1 LLPPAHAAAELE
13 ANLMSE
19 SAVIYTATDAT
30 RTTTPEPGMIRQ
42 VLAYNPHLM
51 LVRHTFEKGWKGARH
66 SHPHHQMVYVVR
78 GHILFQA
85 QGKSWEMRAGDSI
98 VVDGGVEH
106 EASAFEPSEVLDV
119 FTPYRQEYS

>member
-1 LLPPAHAAAELE
+1 
-13 ANLMSE
+13 MSE
-19 SAVIYTATDAT
+19 TAVIYTATDAT
-30 RTTTPEPGMIRQ
+30 GTTTPEPGMIRQ
-42 VLAYNPHLM
+42 VLAYNPRLM

-78 GHILFQA
+78 GHILFQS

-106 EASAFEPSEVLDV
+106 QASAVEPSEVLDV
-119 FTPYRQEYS
+119 FTPYRQEYA

>member
-1 LLPPAHAAAELE
+1 
-13 ANLMSE
+13 MSE

-98 VVDGGVEH
+98 VIDGGIEH

-119 FTPYRQEYS
+119 FTPYRQEYA

>member
-1 LLPPAHAAAELE
+1 MDE
-13 ANLMSE
+13 AG
-19 SAVIYTATDAT
+19 ITYTASGAT
-30 RTTTPEPGMIRQ
+30 QVTTPEPGMLRQ
-42 VLAYNPHLM
+42 VLAWSPHLM

-85 QGKSWEMRAGDSI
+85 LGKNWEMRAGDSL

-106 EASAFEPSEVLDV
+106 EASALEPSEVLDI
-119 FTPYRQEYS
+119 FTPYRRDYA